1 MNKVS
6 SLQNYLGNQLESL
19 LAQALDA
26 DPEIQV
32 HISCRFN
39 KEELTEQRKK
49 FEQIQHSEDAL
60 KFIDKLLEL
69 EANGRIILVKEGTN

>member
-26 DPEIQV
+26 DPENQV